1 MRIALLLIAVLTAG
15 LLIASCGDDDD
26 TTPVETPADSTDGVD
41 DQADDAGNGGDF
53 TLPDSELTAPLDQ
66 TYDTSGAPVTDDT
79 LPVPSGSV
87 IARWYQSDGLYVVY
101 YDGLDIAVTGPLCP
115 GNSIGTATGFEF
127 VSNAPT
133 GEGACST
140 ATTLVP
146 APTGVRLCGDNV
158 LYLTAIPGETEG
170 TLFGSVEQFRADSSI
185 IGLTSQVAADS
196 AAATEIDLSS
206 CETPAG

>member
-41 DQADDAGNGGDF
+41 DQADDAGNGAGF

-66 TYDTSGAPVTDDT
+66 TYDTSGDPVTDDT
-79 LPVPSGSV
+79 LPVPAGSV

-115 GNSIGTATGFEF
+115 GNSIQTAAGFEF

-158 LYLTAIPGETEG
+158 LYLTAIPVETEG

-196 AAATEIDLSS
+196 AAAPEVALSS
-206 CETPAG
+206 CEIPAG